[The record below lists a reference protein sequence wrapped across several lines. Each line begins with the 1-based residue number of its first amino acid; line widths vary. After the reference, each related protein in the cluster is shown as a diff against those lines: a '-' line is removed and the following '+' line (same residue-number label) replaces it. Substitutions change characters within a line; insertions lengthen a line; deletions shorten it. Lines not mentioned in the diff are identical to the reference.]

1 MTTDLRLPRAT
12 TPHWFYVDDDQTTDV
27 HVWPRSASY
36 ISAASAGMEG
46 HQPRSRA
53 SYEQVAARHASP
65 SLARRLVSCHGVHF
79 TLFSLIGG
87 ALFLIG
93 LAVEPLMTRLFH
105 EPSDLSALA
114 WIVITVQ
121 ASFLLN
127 YRLTWRDRGTA
138 LWVSFWRYNHQRI
151 VTVAATLLFYAG
163 LLRLKIGHLA
173 AAVFLTVVFAIINYI
188 YADRFVFRRG
198 DAPAKPVAAAG
209 AVKYPAPPVSVLS
222 DTPLPE
228 VSVVIPCQDDRRTIR
243 ATVESLLCQ
252 DYPRI
257 QQVILIGSPMDTTW
271 EGLDGIRDHRLRIQ
285 EVAAPKGISGT
296 NLKCDLGIRE
306 SSSEIV
312 ALVDS
317 GMVLRRD
324 WLRRAV
330 ARLDESEANATGL
343 MESTNGDF
351 VGRFVDRRRLGT
363 RTPHGTPPTRWDG
376 TRVNA
381 VAQVGQTMIERRTFA
396 VHSGQLPPSSAYARP
411 YTGTRTAWTSGTG
424 GHVATISTP
433 LRTAPGA
440 SRRATPPSD
449 AEKYRYLQGGQR
461 RWFIAL
467 QYLAFL
473 GVAISF
479 AGFTTSSY
487 ETFIFFIPLVAFA
500 VEQTLALYTST
511 RRRRVDLASHLHTVK
526 SWAPLRYPSVD
537 VFVPTAGEELD
548 VLDNTMRHMKLLE
561 WPGRLRVYI
570 LDDRGR
576 ASVRYL
582 AAEYGFS
589 YLARPGS
596 EYKKAGN
603 LRYGAEH
610 SNGEIIV
617 VFDADFVP
625 RPEFLLELVPYM
637 DEPTVGIVQS
647 PQFFD
652 TTKHMN
658 WIQRCAGSTQE
669 LFYRFIQPSR
679 DALGAAVCVGT
690 SAVYRRAALDA
701 IGGFPKI
708 SQSEDIYTGL
718 WMLNAGYSIR
728 YVPVAVSKGIAPDN
742 VDNFIAQQYRWCE
755 GSMTML
761 ADRHFHTTPH
771 LSLPARLC
779 FWSGFLYYIST
790 ALSSLIIPLPAI
802 VMAWFY
808 PEWVRSWNTIWL
820 AGALASW
827 LIAYPLVMRGRWR
840 IEVLRVQTIYG
851 FAHLF
856 NIIHL
861 IQKRVAEWHPTGS
874 KAPAPIAVKVKRFY
888 TVYLGLT
895 LSAAAIGLLLRAYQD
910 GFTLFAG
917 MLVFFVINLY
927 VVGPLVVS
935 GIGDE
940 FRRLRRHHAAEPV
953 IQTSMRAAA

>member
-1 MTTDLRLPRAT
+1 MT
-12 TPHWFYVDDDQTTDV
+12 
-27 HVWPRSASY
+27 S
-36 ISAASAGMEG
+36 G
-46 HQPRSRA
+46 
-53 SYEQVAARHASP
+53 
-65 SLARRLVSCHGVHF
+65 
-79 TLFSLIGG
+79 
-87 ALFLIG
+87 
-93 LAVEPLMTRLFH
+93 FH
-105 EPSDLSALA
+105 EPPALSALA
-114 WIVITVQ
+114 SIVITVQ

-127 YRLTWRDRGTA
+127 RRLTWRDRDTTF
-138 LWVSFWRYNHQRI
+138 WTSFWRYNHQRI
-151 VTVAATLLFYAG
+151 VTVAAALLLCAG
-163 LLRLKIGHLA
+163 LLRFGLGRLMASVLLTA
-173 AAVFLTVVFAIINYI
+173 AFAIVNYV
-188 YADRFVFRRG
+188 YADRFVFRRR
-198 DAPAKPVAAAG
+198 DAPAKPIAATG
-209 AVKYPAPPVSVLS
+209 AVRYPAASASVL
-222 DTPLPE
+222 PVRPHPE
-228 VSVVIPCQDDRRTIR
+228 VTVVIPCRGNEKTIR
-243 ATVESLLCQ
+243 ATVESLLYQ
-252 DYPRI
+252 DYPGLR
-257 QQVILIGSPMDTTW
+257 QVILIGSPMDTTW
-271 EGLDGIRDHRLRIQ
+271 EGLAGIRDRRIRIQ
-285 EVAAPKGISGT
+285 EVAAPTGIRDADF
-296 NLKCDLGIRE
+296 KCHLGIGE
-306 SSSEIV
+306 SSTEIV

-317 GMVLRRD
+317 GMVLQRD

-330 ARLDESEANATGL
+330 TGLDESEPSCVTGL

-351 VGRFVDRRRLGT
+351 LGRFVDRRRLVA
-363 RTPHGTPPTRWDG
+363 RTPYGTPVTRWG
-376 TRVNA
+376 RSRVNA
-381 VAQVGQTMIERRTFA
+381 VDQVGQTMTERRAHA
-396 VHSGQLPPSSAYARP
+396 VHFSPLPPSRAYTHSCTGARIARVSAAGDR
-411 YTGTRTAWTSGTG
+411 
-424 GHVATISTP
+424 VASTSTP
-433 LRTAPGA
+433 LRATVDPN
-440 SRRATPPSD
+440 RYATPPSD

-487 ETFIFFIPLVAFA
+487 ETLIFGIPLVLFA

-511 RRRRVDLASHLHTVK
+511 RRRRVDLVSHRHTVE

-548 VLDNTMRHMKLLE
+548 VLDNTMRHLNLLE
-561 WPGRLRVYI
+561 WHGELRVYI
-570 LDDRGR
+570 LDDSGR
-576 ASVRYL
+576 ASVRHL
-582 AAEYGFS
+582 TARHGFF

-603 LRYGAEH
+603 LRYGAAH
-610 SNGEIIV
+610 SDGEIIV

-625 RPEFLLELVPYM
+625 RREFLFELVPYM
-637 DEPTVGIVQS
+637 DDPTVGIVQS

-652 TTKHMN
+652 TAKQMN

-690 SAVYRRAALDA
+690 SALYRRAALEA
-701 IGGFPKI
+701 IGGFPKLA
-708 SQSEDIYTGL
+708 QSEDLYTGM
-718 WMLNAGYSIR
+718 WMLDAGYSIR
-728 YVPVAVSKGIAPDN
+728 YVPVAVSKGTAPDN

-761 ADRHFHTTPH
+761 ADRRFHTTPH

-779 FWSGFLYYIST
+779 FWSGFLYYVST

-808 PEWVRSWNTIWL
+808 PEWVRPWNTIWL
-820 AGALASW
+820 AGTLASW
-827 LIAYPLVMRGRWR
+827 LVAYPLVMRGQWR
-840 IEVLRVQTIYG
+840 IEVLRIQTVYG

-861 IQKRVAEWHPTGS
+861 IRNQAAEWHPTGS

-888 TVYLGLT
+888 TAYLGLT
-895 LSAAAIGLLLRAYQD
+895 LSAGVIGLVLRAYQD
-910 GFTLFAG
+910 GFSIFAG

-940 FRRLRRHHAAEPV
+940 FRRLRRRPRTVETA
-953 IQTSMRAAA
+953 IQTSVRIAA